1 MSQSQPT
8 DVQRR
13 SKEFFS
19 VWSANKNTY
28 ALSEDQLESLAQIS
42 DLLIPGLQP
51 WPLPSTLEIKDY
63 FRRGASTK
71 VDVDML
77 SFVVDRLSG
86 PLAQSQEATEAAMH
100 ALQKESPAHYRA
112 LLEFSYYAYYAQPEV
127 VRVIRTELNCDYI
140 SPPQPRGYVMSS
152 ERVVPVGVGSFVPT
166 EKIARVDLANV
177 NLVEE

>member
-19 VWSANKNTY
+19 VWSADKNTY
-28 ALSEDQLESLAQIS
+28 ALSEDSLEILAQLA
-42 DLLIPGLQP
+42 DLLIPGVQP
-51 WPLPSTLEIKDY
+51 WPRPSTLEIKDY

-77 SFVVDRLSG
+77 SFVVGRLSE
-86 PLAQSQEATEAAMH
+86 PLARDKKATEDAIQ
-100 ALQKESPAHYRA
+100 ALQNDSPAHYRT

-127 VRVIRTELNCDYI
+127 VRVIRAELNCDYI
-140 SPPQPRGYVMSS
+140 RHEP
-152 ERVVPVGVGSFVPT
+152 
-166 EKIARVDLANV
+166 
-177 NLVEE
+177 